1 MAETA
6 PQFQNR
12 WIYFRSPGV
21 AAPEKWQSQLFL
33 GSKKVKKKKSYVLGM
48 DPFDEVYKGDC
59 LTLRGQNAPFPR
71 YKIFFLT
78 QKKILI
84 SLRGDPST
92 L

>member
-1 MAETA
+1 MAK
-6 PQFQNR
+6 
-12 WIYFRSPGV
+12 WV
-21 AAPEKWQSQLFL
+21 AEKNS
-33 GSKKVKKKKSYVLGM
+33 KKKSYVLRK

-71 YKIFFLT
+71 YNFFFLT
-78 QKKILI
+78 KKKILI